1 MEKSGYLTALRRDGG
16 RLAEAVR
23 DLRAPV
29 AACPGWD
36 VAELVWHTGEVHWFW
51 RQIASGAV
59 PGPDDYR
66 EPPRPADDELVTWF
80 AEGVEALAGA
90 LAALD
95 PAEPRWTWAER
106 KDAGF
111 IQRRMAQETAVHCWD
126 ALSAAGRDEPVERE
140 LAVDGIDEFLRFFL
154 PAAPPAGFRADVHLH
169 ATDGPGEWLVRPSAA
184 GWSVTGEHRKATTA
198 VRGTASDLLL
208 LLWRRKGPEEVEV
221 LGDAGVL
228 EEFVDVSQLN

>member
-1 MEKSGYLTALRRDGG
+1 MAELGYLTALRRDGG

-29 AACPGWD
+29 PACPGWD

-51 RQIASGAV
+51 QRIASGAV
-59 PGPDDYR
+59 SGPDDYR
-66 EPPRPADDELVTWF
+66 EPSRPAEGELVAWF
-80 AEGVEALAGA
+80 AEGVEVLAGT
-90 LAALD
+90 LSALD
-95 PAEPRWTWAER
+95 PAEPRWTWGR
-106 KDAGF
+106 PDAGF
-111 IQRRMAQETAVHCWD
+111 IQRRMALETAVHCWD

-154 PAAPPAGFRADVHLH
+154 PDAPPAGFRTDVHLH
-169 ATDGPGEWLVRPSAA
+169 ATDGPGEWLVRPSGA
-184 GWSVTGEHRKATTA
+184 GWSVTSEHTKATTA

-208 LLWRRKGPEEVEV
+208 LLWRRKGPEDVEV
-221 LGDAGVL
+221 LGDARAL